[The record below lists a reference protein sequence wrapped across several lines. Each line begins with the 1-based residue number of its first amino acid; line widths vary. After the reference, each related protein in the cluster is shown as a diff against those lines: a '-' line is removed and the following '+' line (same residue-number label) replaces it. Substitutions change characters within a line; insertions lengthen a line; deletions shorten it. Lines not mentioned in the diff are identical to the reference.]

1 MGASNHAPDAYQQT
15 LFEDYV
21 GRANSRMQIAEYLIG
36 GHTKDYILKHGISE
50 EEYDE
55 FMEDVNRMD
64 QGSPKTQLRAHI
76 GQCLMDAGEERFRVE
91 SRKLLQKSL
100 EMDVLD
106 DAKKENN
113 NIFVLKLDQTNE
125 ELERHN
131 FQRVH

>member
-1 MGASNHAPDAYQQT
+1 MGASNHTPDAYQQT
-15 LFEDYV
+15 LFENYV

-36 GHTKDYILKHGISE
+36 GHTKDYILKHGITE

-64 QGSPKTQLRAHI
+64 QGSLKKYLLAYIVECLR
-76 GQCLMDAGEERFRVE
+76 DAGEDRFRVE
-91 SRKLLQKSL
+91 YLKLLQKSL

-113 NIFVLKLDQTNE
+113 NLFVLKLD
-125 ELERHN
+125 
-131 FQRVH
+131 